1 MTDMETTTVDVDKPT
16 VDVAVTD
23 SAPVETKPE
32 TQEVKPVTEKP
43 KRDKLQA
50 RFDKLTRE
58 KHEAEA
64 RAKQLEQQLSAVAP
78 KTSEAPKREQ
88 FENYEEFV
96 EAKAAYVAEQKVLQ
110 TIKAREDEERA
121 KKQET
126 ETREVWSTWES
137 RKESARDKYADFD
150 EVINQDIPITPS
162 MQQAI
167 LESDMGADVAYYLG
181 THPEE
186 AERISKLSHARQLLE
201 IGKLELKANEP
212 KKPSSAPAP
221 IDPVKPKGDLYDPN
235 PNEKDSDE
243 VWMAK
248 RRKQLYGR

>member
-1 MTDMETTTVDVDKPT
+1 MSEMETTTVEVDKPT
-16 VDVAVTD
+16 VDAAVTD
-23 SAPVETKPE
+23 SAPVETTPVEAKPE
-32 TQEVKPVTEKP
+32 TEKP

-64 RAKQLEQQLSAVAP
+64 RAKQLEQQLNATAP
-78 KTSEAPKREQ
+78 KATEQPKRES
-88 FENYEEFV
+88 FESYEDYV
-96 EAKAAYVAEQKVLQ
+96 EAKAAFVAEQKVLQ
-110 TIKAREDEERA
+110 TIKAREEEESKR
-121 KKQET
+121 KQES
-126 ETREVWSTWES
+126 ESREVWSTWES
-137 RKESARDKYADFD
+137 RKETARDKYADFD
-150 EVINQDIPITPS
+150 EVINQDIPITTA

-167 LESDMGADVAYYLG
+167 MESDVGPDVAYYLG

-201 IGKLELKANEP
+201 MGKMEIKASEP

-221 IDPVKPKGDLYDPN
+221 IDPVKPNGNLYDPS

-248 RRKQLYGR
+248 RRKQVYGR